1 MQNFV
6 TASKVVY
13 DLLIVT
19 IDILIIAVCWE
30 ESYKSYKLV
39 FVCSPQTDF
48 FMLALGLLINTADD
62 GGRGASDG
70 VMKVEK
76 WQTRC

>member
-19 IDILIIAVCWE
+19 IDILIIAVRE

-39 FVCSPQTDF
+39 FVCSPQTVF
-48 FMLALGLLINTADD
+48 FVLALGLLINTADD
-62 GGRGASDG
+62 GGRGALMAS
-70 VMKVEK
+70 
-76 WQTRC
+76 